1 MSRTASTSRRIGAN
15 DFRFDYQQYD
25 PSSLYWE
32 FVNAVIVQAV
42 FENFQLFLRSCG
54 EGVGEVEMEG
64 RVEEMLRQHD
74 IVSLRVYVHVFESS
88 SAHPTEIVTGLNFF
102 GEEYGCMKLDEI
114 FGDIESETKRS
125 DFYLEQGGI
134 VMCEPE
140 AHATCER
147 SVKWGSCGGR

>member
-1 MSRTASTSRRIGAN
+1 
-15 DFRFDYQQYD
+15 
-25 PSSLYWE
+25 
-32 FVNAVIVQAV
+32 
-42 FENFQLFLRSCG
+42 
-54 EGVGEVEMEG
+54 MEG

-147 SVKWGSCGGR
+147 SVKWGELRWTLKLRDPELEALLGGVSRTGC